1 MDQSAEMSSSDM
13 SAIRIQMDETRTALT
28 EKLEKLEQKVTDTVQ
43 GTVQQVQGTVQSVG
57 DTVEN
62 VKHAVVDTVQN
73 VKSSVQDTV
82 QNVKSSVQDTVHA
95 VGEALSI
102 SHHVE
107 RHPWAMVAGAT
118 ALGFVGGYILMHKS
132 GDARAEEKFRHLA
145 ASQGRVPVSQYDSSP
160 NFMADIPAPRSA
172 TPSTTHDMRGSSHS
186 NAFAEWLKPAAS
198 QVQSLAVGAALGL
211 VRDMLV
217 RAVPKPMSGQVT
229 ELVDGLTS
237 SLGGQVIRGSLLDQ
251 LPTSPRSH

>member
-13 SAIRIQMDETRTALT
+13 SAIRSQMDETRTALT

-43 GTVQQVQGTVQSVG
+43 GAAQSVG

-62 VKHAVVDTVQN
+62 VKHAVEDTVQN
-73 VKSSVQDTV
+73 VKSSVR
-82 QNVKSSVQDTVHA
+82 DTVHA
-95 VGEALSI
+95 VGEVFSI

-107 RHPWAMVAGAT
+107 RHPWAMVVGAT
-118 ALGFVGGYILMHKS
+118 AVGFVGGYILMQKS
-132 GDARAEEKFRHLA
+132 GDARAEDKFRHLA
-145 ASQGRVPVSQYDSSP
+145 ASQGRVPASQYDSSP
-160 NFMADIPAPRSA
+160 NFMADIPAPRTA
-172 TPSTTHDMRGSSHS
+172 TPSTTHDMRSSSHS

-251 LPTSPRSH
+251 LPSSPRSH

>member
-13 SAIRIQMDETRTALT
+13 SAIRHQMDETRSALT

-43 GTVQQVQGTVQSVG
+43 GAAQSVG

-62 VKHAVVDTVQN
+62 VKHALEDTVQN
-73 VKSSVQDTV
+73 VTSSVHNVTNSVRDTMH
-82 QNVKSSVQDTVHA
+82 S
-95 VGEALSI
+95 VGEAFNV

-118 ALGFVGGYILMHKS
+118 AVGFVGGYILMNKG
-132 GDARAEEKFRHLA
+132 GDARADEKFRHLS
-145 ASQGRVPVSQYDSSP
+145 ASQGHVPASQYDSP
-160 NFMADIPAPRSA
+160 PRFMSENPPTRMA
-172 TPSTTHDMRGSSHS
+172 TPATTHDMRSSGHT
-186 NAFAEWLKPAAS
+186 NAFKEWLKPAAT

-217 RAVPKPMSGQVT
+217 RSVPKPMTSQIT
-229 ELVDGLTS
+229 ELVDGLTQ

-251 LPTSPRSH
+251 LPGSTRQS

>member
-13 SAIRIQMDETRTALT
+13 SAIRSQMDETRTALT

-43 GTVQQVQGTVQSVG
+43 GAAQSVG

-62 VKHAVVDTVQN
+62 VKHAVEDTVQN
-73 VKSSVQDTV
+73 VKSSVRDTV
-82 QNVKSSVQDTVHA
+82 QA
-95 VGEALSI
+95 VGEVFSI

-107 RHPWAMVAGAT
+107 RHPWAMVAGAA
-118 ALGFVGGYILMHKS
+118 ALGYVGGYMLMQKS

-145 ASQGRVPVSQYDSSP
+145 ASQGQVPTSQYDSPSRYMPDMPSP
-160 NFMADIPAPRSA
+160 RIA
-172 TPSTTHDMRGSSHS
+172 TPATTHDMRGSNHS

-251 LPTSPRSH
+251 LPTSSRSN

>member
-1 MDQSAEMSSSDM
+1 MDQSTEMSSSDM
-13 SAIRIQMDETRTALT
+13 SAIRSQMDETRTSLT

-43 GTVQQVQGTVQSVG
+43 GTVQQMQGTVQSVG

-73 VKSSVQDTV
+73 VKT
-82 QNVKSSVQDTVHA
+82 SVQDTVHA

-118 ALGFVGGYILMHKS
+118 ALGFVGGYILMQKS

-145 ASQGRVPVSQYDSSP
+145 ASQGRVPASQYDSSSHFAP
-160 NFMADIPAPRSA
+160 EIPSPRVATSA
-172 TPSTTHDMRGSSHS
+172 TTHDMRGSGHS

-211 VRDMLV
+211 MRDMLV

-251 LPTSPRSH
+251 LPTSQRSN

>member
-13 SAIRIQMDETRTALT
+13 SAIRSQMDETRTALT

-43 GTVQQVQGTVQSVG
+43 GAAQSVG

-62 VKHAVVDTVQN
+62 VKHAVEDTVQN
-73 VKSSVQDTV
+73 VKSSVRDTV
-82 QNVKSSVQDTVHA
+82 QA
-95 VGEALSI
+95 VGDVFSI

-107 RHPWAMVAGAT
+107 RHPWAMVAGA
-118 ALGFVGGYILMHKS
+118 ASLGYVGGYMLMQNS
-132 GDARAEEKFRHLA
+132 GNARAEEKFRRLA
-145 ASQGRVPVSQYDSSP
+145 ASQGRVPASHYDSAP
-160 NFMADIPAPRSA
+160 NFMPDIPAPRTA
-172 TPSTTHDMRGSSHS
+172 TQATTHDMRSSSHS

-229 ELVDGLTS
+229 ELVDGLTN

-251 LPTSPRSH
+251 LPTSQRSN